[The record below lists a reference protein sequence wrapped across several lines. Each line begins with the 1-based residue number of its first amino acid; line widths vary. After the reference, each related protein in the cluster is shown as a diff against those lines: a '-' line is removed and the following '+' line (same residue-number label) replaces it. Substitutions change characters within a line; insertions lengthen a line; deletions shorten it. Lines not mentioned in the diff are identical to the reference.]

1 MEQQLEQLWQEW
13 QVQRKEMIALI
24 RRIDKSL
31 KQDSTPSK
39 SDTSLLGAIEQL
51 INSNQASVAPR
62 KKGLSAQA
70 DARFIGWYDDNG
82 FYFRLSSIRK
92 WIKDLHSLSDQEI
105 YLHLSPFSISGKTRA
120 THVIR
125 IGEKTIR
132 VLHLKPS
139 AIRLMH
145 SE

>member
-24 RRIDKSL
+24 RRIDEFL
-31 KQDSTPSK
+31 EQDNTPSNN
-39 SDTSLLGAIEQL
+39 DASLLGTIAQL

-62 KKGLSAQA
+62 EKGLSAQA
-70 DARFIGWYDDNG
+70 DARFIGWYDENG
-82 FYFRLSSIRK
+82 FYFRLSTIRK
-92 WIKDLHSLSDQEI
+92 WIKDLHGVSDHEI
-105 YLHLSPFSISGKTRA
+105 YLHLSPFSIRGKTRA